1 MAPDAGWPGG
11 LALPSMPGDHPSSP
25 VFREPWEAQAFALAV
40 ALHRAGHFTWP
51 EWVAAI
57 SAEIQRAP
65 AKGDPDL
72 GSSYYRHWLAALEK
86 IVVAKTLADDTDLRL
101 RRIECA
107 ANPPGKH
114 THLARRE
121 PIRVG

>member
-1 MAPDAGWPGG
+1 MAADAGWPGG
-11 LALPSMPGDHPSSP
+11 QAPPLIPGDTSGP

-40 ALHRAGHFTWP
+40 ALHQAGHFTWP
-51 EWVAAI
+51 EWVTAI
-57 SAEIQRAP
+57 SAEIRRAQ
-65 AKGDPDL
+65 AEGDPDL
-72 GSSYYRHWLAALEK
+72 GATYYQHWLAALEK
-86 IVVAKTLADDTDLRL
+86 IVVAKALADDVDLRL

-114 THLARRE
+114 NHPARRE